1 MCVVKICQVSWI
13 NKGLINVYTCV
24 YYYVSHTVSQAIS
37 VNILAKGLHTQFK
50 EREGEG
56 GEEGEGEG
64 EGGMDSLIDFY
75 FV

>member
-1 MCVVKICQVSWI
+1 M
-13 NKGLINVYTCV
+13 YTCV

-64 EGGMDSLIDFY
+64 EGGMDSLL
-75 FV
+75 